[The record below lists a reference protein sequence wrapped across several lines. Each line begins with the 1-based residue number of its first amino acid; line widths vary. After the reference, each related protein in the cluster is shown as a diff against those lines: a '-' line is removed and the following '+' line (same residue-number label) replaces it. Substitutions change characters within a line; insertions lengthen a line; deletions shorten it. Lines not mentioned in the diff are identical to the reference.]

1 MTEMRRTGVHFGEY
15 LFRGLYLAAV
25 AVPVIA
31 LAGMLSGVAIEGLG
45 RLDAEFLTSFPSR
58 MASRAGI
65 LPALVGSLSL
75 VVLTMLVAV
84 PVAVGASLYL
94 EEYGRRGRI
103 AAIIEVNI
111 TNLAGVPSVIYGLL
125 GLEIFVRFLALEQSL
140 LAGAL
145 TLALLVM
152 PVIITASREAIR
164 TVPNALREAAL
175 GMGATRWSMVRNVVL
190 PIAAPGMITGSIL
203 ALSRAF
209 GESAPL
215 ILVGA
220 ATFITF
226 LPDGVFSEY
235 STLPIQIFN
244 WVSRPQEA
252 FKANAAAGIVVLLA
266 AVLCLNAV
274 AVLLRHRLQRRWN

>member
-1 MTEMRRTGVHFGEY
+1 MTEMRRTGLPLGEY
-15 LFRGLYLAAV
+15 LFRGFCLAAV
-25 AVPVIA
+25 TVPVLA
-31 LAGMLSGVAIEGLG
+31 LLGMLSGVAVQGID
-45 RLDAEFLTSFPSR
+45 RLDAAFLTSFPSR
-58 MASRAGI
+58 MASKAGI

-75 VVLTMLVAV
+75 VLLTMLIAV
-84 PVAVGASLYL
+84 PLAVGAALYL
-94 EEYGRRGRI
+94 EEYGKRGRL
-103 AAIIEVNI
+103 AAVIEVNI

-125 GLEIFVRFLALEQSL
+125 GLEIFVRFLSFGQSL
-140 LAGAL
+140 LSGAL

-164 TVPNALREAAL
+164 TVPNALREAAF

-190 PIAAPGMITGSIL
+190 PMAAPGMITGSIL

-215 ILVGA
+215 IIVGA
-220 ATFITF
+220 ATFITY
-226 LPDGVFSEY
+226 LPEGVMSEY

-274 AVLLRHRLQRRWN
+274 AVILRHRLQRSRY

>member
-1 MTEMRRTGVHFGEY
+1 MEMRRRSMPLGEIV
-15 LFRGLYLAAV
+15 FRGLCLGAVVVPMVSLLALLTAV
-25 AVPVIA
+25 A
-31 LAGMLSGVAIEGLG
+31 SEGVG
-45 RLDAEFLTSFPSR
+45 RLDADFVMRFPSR
-58 MASRAGI
+58 VASASGI
-65 LPALVGSLSL
+65 LPALAGSIAL
-75 VVLTMLVAV
+75 VLLTMLIAV
-84 PVAVGASLYL
+84 PVSVGSALYL
-94 EEYGRRGRI
+94 EEYGKRGRF
-103 AAIIEVNI
+103 AGVIEVNI

-152 PVIITASREAIR
+152 PVIISASREAIR

-175 GMGATRWSMVRNVVL
+175 GMGATRWSMVRGVVL
-190 PIAAPGMITGSIL
+190 PMAAPGMITGSIL

-215 ILVGA
+215 IIVGA

-226 LPDGVFSEY
+226 LPNGLMSSY

-252 FKANAAAGIVVLLA
+252 FQTNAAAGIVVLLV

-274 AVLLRHRLQRRWN
+274 AVLVRHRLQRRRS

>member
-15 LFRGLYLAAV
+15 LFRGLCLAAV

-31 LAGMLSGVAIEGLG
+31 LVGMLSGVAIEGLG
-45 RLDAEFLTSFPSR
+45 RLDAEFITSFPSR

-152 PVIITASREAIR
+152 PVIITASRESIR
-164 TVPNALREAAL
+164 MVPSALREAAL

-274 AVLLRHRLQRRWN
+274 AVLLRHRLQRRWT

>member
-1 MTEMRRTGVHFGEY
+1 MTEMRRSGIHLGEF
-15 LFRGLYLAAV
+15 LFRGLCLAAV
-25 AVPVIA
+25 TVPVVA
-31 LAGMLSGVAIEGLG
+31 LVGMLSGVAIEGLG
-45 RLDAEFLTSFPSR
+45 RLDAEFITSFPSR
-58 MASRAGI
+58 LASKAGI

-84 PVAVGASLYL
+84 PVALGASLYL

-103 AAIIEVNI
+103 AAVIEVNI

-125 GLEIFVRFLALEQSL
+125 GLEIFVRFLALEQSR

-175 GMGATRWSMVRNVVL
+175 GMGATRWSMVRGVVL
-190 PIAAPGMITGSIL
+190 PMAAPGMITGSIL

>member
-1 MTEMRRTGVHFGEY
+1 MTEMRRSGIHLGEF
-15 LFRGLYLAAV
+15 LFRGLCLAAV
-25 AVPVIA
+25 TVPVVA
-31 LAGMLSGVAIEGLG
+31 LLGMLSGVAIEGLG
-45 RLDAEFLTSFPSR
+45 RLDAEFITSFPSR
-58 MASRAGI
+58 LASKAGI

-94 EEYGRRGRI
+94 EEYGKRGRI
-103 AAIIEVNI
+103 AAVIEVNI

-175 GMGATRWSMVRNVVL
+175 GMGATRWSMVRGVVL
-190 PIAAPGMITGSIL
+190 PMAAPGMITGSIL

>member
-1 MTEMRRTGVHFGEY
+1 MTEMRRTGFPVGEY
-15 LFRGLYLAAV
+15 LFRGICLAAV
-25 AVPVIA
+25 AFPVVA
-31 LAGMLSGVAIEGLG
+31 LLGMLSGVAMQGLE
-45 RLDAEFLTSFPSR
+45 RLDGDFLTSFPSR
-58 MASRAGI
+58 MASKAGI

-75 VVLTMLVAV
+75 VILTMVIAV
-84 PVAVGASLYL
+84 PLAVAAALYL
-94 EEYGRRGRI
+94 EEYGRRGRL
-103 AAIIEVNI
+103 AAVIEVNI

-125 GLEIFVRFLALEQSL
+125 GLEIFVRFLAFGQSL
-140 LAGAL
+140 LSGAL

-164 TVPNALREAAL
+164 TVPNALREAAF

-190 PIAAPGMITGSIL
+190 PMAAPGMITGSIL

-215 ILVGA
+215 IIVGA
-220 ATFITF
+220 ATFITY
-226 LPDGVFSEY
+226 LPEGVMSEY

-266 AVLCLNAV
+266 AVLCLNAA
-274 AVLLRHRLQRRWN
+274 AVLLRHRLQSRRY

>member
-15 LFRGLYLAAV
+15 LFRGLCLAAV

-31 LAGMLSGVAIEGLG
+31 LVGMLSGVAIEGLG
-45 RLDAEFLTSFPSR
+45 RLDAEFITSFPSR

-152 PVIITASREAIR
+152 PVIITASRESIR
-164 TVPNALREAAL
+164 MVPSALREAAL

>member
-1 MTEMRRTGVHFGEY
+1 MTEMRRSGIHLGEFF
-15 LFRGLYLAAV
+15 FRGLCLAAV
-25 AVPVIA
+25 TVPVVA
-31 LAGMLSGVAIEGLG
+31 LVGMLSGVAMQGLG
-45 RLDAEFLTSFPSR
+45 RLDAEFITSFPSR
-58 MASRAGI
+58 LASKAGI

-94 EEYGRRGRI
+94 EEYGKRGRV
-103 AAIIEVNI
+103 AAVIEVNI

-175 GMGATRWSMVRNVVL
+175 GMGATRWSMVRGVVL
-190 PIAAPGMITGSIL
+190 PMAAPGMITGSIL

-226 LPDGVFSEY
+226 LPDGVLSEY

>member
-15 LFRGLYLAAV
+15 LFRGLCLAAV

-31 LAGMLSGVAIEGLG
+31 LVGMLSGVAIEGLG
-45 RLDAEFLTSFPSR
+45 RLDAEFITSFPSR

-84 PVAVGASLYL
+84 PVAMGASLYL

-152 PVIITASREAIR
+152 PVIITASRESIR
-164 TVPNALREAAL
+164 MVPSALREAAL

>member
-1 MTEMRRTGVHFGEY
+1 MTEMRRSGIHLGEF
-15 LFRGLYLAAV
+15 LFRGLCLAAV
-25 AVPVIA
+25 TVPVVA
-31 LAGMLSGVAIEGLG
+31 LVGMLSGVAIEGLG
-45 RLDAEFLTSFPSR
+45 RLDAEFITSFPSR
-58 MASRAGI
+58 LASKAGI

-84 PVAVGASLYL
+84 PVALGASLYL

-103 AAIIEVNI
+103 AAVIEVNI

-175 GMGATRWSMVRNVVL
+175 GMGATRWSMVRGVVL
-190 PIAAPGMITGSIL
+190 PMAAPGMITGSIL

>member
-1 MTEMRRTGVHFGEY
+1 MMEMRRRRVPLGEVV
-15 LFRGLYLAAV
+15 FRALCLGAV
-25 AVPVIA
+25 VVPVVSLVA
-31 LAGMLSGVAIEGLG
+31 LLLSVVAEGVG
-45 RLDAEFLTSFPSR
+45 RLDADFVMRFPSR
-58 MASRAGI
+58 IASQAGI
-65 LPALVGSLSL
+65 LPALAGSIAL
-75 VVLTMLVAV
+75 VLLTMLIAV
-84 PVAVGASLYL
+84 PVSVGSALYL
-94 EEYGRRGRI
+94 EEYGKRGRF
-103 AAIIEVNI
+103 AGVIEVNI

-125 GLEIFVRFLALEQSL
+125 GLEIFVRFLSLGQSL

-152 PVIITASREAIR
+152 PVIITASRESIR

-175 GMGATRWSMVRNVVL
+175 GMGATRWSMVRSVVL
-190 PIAAPGMITGSIL
+190 PMAAPGMITGSIL

-215 ILVGA
+215 IIVGA

-226 LPDGVFSEY
+226 LPNGVMSAY
-235 STLPIQIFN
+235 SNLPIQIFN

-252 FKANAAAGIVVLLA
+252 FQANAAAGIVVLLA

-274 AVLLRHRLQRRWN
+274 AVLLRHRLQRR

>member
-1 MTEMRRTGVHFGEY
+1 MTEMRRSGIHLGEF
-15 LFRGLYLAAV
+15 LFRGLCLAAV
-25 AVPVIA
+25 TVPVVA
-31 LAGMLSGVAIEGLG
+31 LVGMLSGVAIEGLG
-45 RLDAEFLTSFPSR
+45 RLDAEFITSFPSR
-58 MASRAGI
+58 LASKAGI

-84 PVAVGASLYL
+84 PVAMGASLYL

-103 AAIIEVNI
+103 AAVIEVNI

-175 GMGATRWSMVRNVVL
+175 GMGATRWSMVRGVVL
-190 PIAAPGMITGSIL
+190 PMAAPGMITGSIL

>member
-1 MTEMRRTGVHFGEY
+1 MTEMRRSGIHLGEF
-15 LFRGLYLAAV
+15 LFRGLCLAAV
-25 AVPVIA
+25 TVPVVA
-31 LAGMLSGVAIEGLG
+31 LVGMLSGVAIEGLG
-45 RLDAEFLTSFPSR
+45 RLDAEFITSFPSR
-58 MASRAGI
+58 LASKAGI

-94 EEYGRRGRI
+94 EEYGKRGRI
-103 AAIIEVNI
+103 AAVIEVNI

-175 GMGATRWSMVRNVVL
+175 GMGATRWSMVRGVVL
-190 PIAAPGMITGSIL
+190 PMAAPGMITGSIL

>member
-1 MTEMRRTGVHFGEY
+1 MTEMRRTGVHLGEY
-15 LFRGLYLAAV
+15 LFRGLCLAAV
-25 AVPVIA
+25 AVPVVA
-31 LAGMLSGVAIEGLG
+31 LVGMLSGVAIEGLG
-45 RLDAEFLTSFPSR
+45 RLDADFITSFPSR

-103 AAIIEVNI
+103 AAVIEVNI

>member
-1 MTEMRRTGVHFGEY
+1 MTEMRRSGIHLGEL
-15 LFRGLYLAAV
+15 LFRGLCLAAV
-25 AVPVIA
+25 TVPVVA
-31 LAGMLSGVAIEGLG
+31 LVGMLSGVAIEGLG
-45 RLDAEFLTSFPSR
+45 RLDAEFITSFPSR
-58 MASRAGI
+58 LASKAGI

-94 EEYGRRGRI
+94 EEYGKRGRI
-103 AAIIEVNI
+103 AAVIEVNI

-175 GMGATRWSMVRNVVL
+175 GMGATRWSMVRGVVL
-190 PIAAPGMITGSIL
+190 PMAAPGMITGSIL

>member
-1 MTEMRRTGVHFGEY
+1 MTEMRRSGFHLGEF
-15 LFRGLYLAAV
+15 LFRGLCLAAV
-25 AVPVIA
+25 TVPVVA
-31 LAGMLSGVAIEGLG
+31 LVGMLSGVAIEGLG
-45 RLDAEFLTSFPSR
+45 RLDAEFITSFPSR
-58 MASRAGI
+58 LASKAGI

-84 PVAVGASLYL
+84 PVAMGASLYL

-103 AAIIEVNI
+103 AAVIEVNI

-175 GMGATRWSMVRNVVL
+175 GMGATRWSMVRGVVL
-190 PIAAPGMITGSIL
+190 PMAAPGMITGSIL

>member
-1 MTEMRRTGVHFGEY
+1 MTEMRRTGIPLGEY
-15 LFRGLYLAAV
+15 LFRGLCLAAV
-25 AVPVIA
+25 AVPVVA
-31 LAGMLSGVAIEGLG
+31 LLGMLSGVAVEGLG
-45 RLDAEFLTSFPSR
+45 RLNAEFITNFPSR
-58 MASRAGI
+58 MASKAGI

-94 EEYGRRGRI
+94 EEYGKRGRV
-103 AAIIEVNI
+103 AAVIEVNI

-175 GMGATRWSMVRNVVL
+175 GMGATRWSMVRGVVL
-190 PIAAPGMITGSIL
+190 PLAAPGMITGSIL

-215 ILVGA
+215 IIVGA

-226 LPDGVFSEY
+226 LPDGVLSEY

-274 AVLLRHRLQRRWN
+274 AVLLRHRLQRRRY

>member
-1 MTEMRRTGVHFGEY
+1 MMEMRRRRVPLGEIVFRALCLGAVVLPVVSLLALLLSVAAEGV
-15 LFRGLYLAAV
+15 
-25 AVPVIA
+25 
-31 LAGMLSGVAIEGLG
+31 G
-45 RLDAEFLTSFPSR
+45 RLDADFVMRFPSR
-58 MASRAGI
+58 IASQAGI
-65 LPALVGSLSL
+65 LPALAGSIAL
-75 VVLTMLVAV
+75 VLLTMLIAV
-84 PVAVGASLYL
+84 PVSVGSALYL
-94 EEYGRRGRI
+94 EEYGNRGRF
-103 AAIIEVNI
+103 AGVIEVNI

-125 GLEIFVRFLALEQSL
+125 GLEIFVRFLSLGQSL

-145 TLALLVM
+145 TLSLLVM
-152 PVIITASREAIR
+152 PVIITASRESIR

-175 GMGATRWSMVRNVVL
+175 GMGATRWSMVRSVVL
-190 PIAAPGMITGSIL
+190 PMAAPGMITGSIL

-215 ILVGA
+215 IIVGA

-226 LPDGVFSEY
+226 LPNGVMSAY

-252 FKANAAAGIVVLLA
+252 FQANAAAGIVVLLA

-274 AVLLRHRLQRRWN
+274 ALLLRHRLQRR